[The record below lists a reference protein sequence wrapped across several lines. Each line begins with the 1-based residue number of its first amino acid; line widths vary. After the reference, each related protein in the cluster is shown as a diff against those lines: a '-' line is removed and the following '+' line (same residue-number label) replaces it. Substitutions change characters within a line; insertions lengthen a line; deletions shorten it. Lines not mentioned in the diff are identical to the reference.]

1 MLIYSVLISVLL
13 RVGPALD
20 ETSAAEHAAAM
31 HEAAETSGLNALL
44 AKLVPDIDGASLL
57 AGMAYRESR
66 FQQPVV
72 SRMQCS
78 GSGTEQVCKR
88 VASVWRKRTKPKGAK
103 GTYYC
108 GVLQVGGSISWK
120 RCLELIDDVALN
132 YQVGADHLMDWLKDP
147 HCAKKKGE
155 ARVVCALRGNGG
167 GYQAIKN
174 GTSTY
179 PARVLKTARYIRKL
193 SEPEPQS

>member
-1 MLIYSVLISVLL
+1 MLIFSVIVSVLL

-20 ETSAAEHAAAM
+20 ETSAVTHAEAM
-31 HEAAETSGLNALL
+31 HEAAETSGLNALI
-44 AKLVPDIDGASLL
+44 AKLMPDMDGESLL

-66 FQQPVV
+66 FTQPVV
-72 SRMQCS
+72 SRIQCS
-78 GSGTEQVCKR
+78 GSGEEQVCKR

-108 GVLQVGGSISWK
+108 GVLQVGGNISWK

-132 YQVGADHLMDWLKDP
+132 YQVGADHLMDWLNDS
-147 HCAKKKGE
+147 HCSKKKGE

-167 GYQAIKN
+167 GYKAIKA
-174 GTSTY
+174 GKSTY

-193 SEPEPQS
+193 SEPQPQS